1 MEWFSKYAPGFFCIG
16 RNHHP
21 FYNERHTIC
30 CGLTY
35 ISWRGHI
42 LEGKDHPQQ
51 LGKKYAEFRE
61 KVSLM
66 LRVSKLIFGT
76 GAAVVLDS
84 GFCVA
89 KGIA

>member
-1 MEWFSKYAPGFFCIG
+1 MED
-16 RNHHP
+16 
-21 FYNERHTIC
+21 
-30 CGLTY
+30 
-35 ISWRGHI
+35 
-42 LEGKDHPQQ
+42 KDHPQQ

-61 KVSLM
+61 TVSLM

-76 GAAVVLDS
+76 GTAVVLDS

>member
-1 MEWFSKYAPGFFCIG
+1 M
-16 RNHHP
+16 
-21 FYNERHTIC
+21 
-30 CGLTY
+30 
-35 ISWRGHI
+35 
-42 LEGKDHPQQ
+42 EGKDHPQQ